1 MGRKRAQRPV
11 PVQSLERA
19 EDAGPVGS
27 TRVAWS
33 QLAGLLAAL
42 VTGLGFALSDVVQ
55 AARCDTDDVTCTLGV
70 YLAGTLL
77 SALAGVAVMARVFR
91 LGWEWALVCA
101 TIIVAMPLL
110 LDLLG
115 NGAWAAAVL
124 APTLAAL
131 ATFNG
136 RRGSRR
142 RPVVVVACSAVAIA
156 AALWWTFLPGA

>member
-70 YLAGTLL
+70 YLAG
-77 SALAGVAVMARVFR
+77 VAVMARVFR

-131 ATFNG
+131 VTFNG

-142 RPVVVVACSAVAIA
+142 RPVVVVACSAAAIA